1 MSPDSIPQISLG
13 TAALVIFAAC
23 AGFVMLR
30 GVTRMIVGTIVLALS
45 AWLAFIVWQNAP
57 ALSFD
62 LLGKPLPA
70 LTIGLP
76 VVAFIAVFFVLR
88 LFLKIVLS
96 PFCRGSDE
104 PGEGHRSFIRLG
116 FRLLLALIPT
126 ALIWVI
132 GATLIHH
139 AGSVAEVRA
148 YTEKSLGIRE
158 ATPVKFR
165 QQLKDSVA
173 AAMPESWLSF
183 LDPLAEPGRLQL
195 AKFIATHPQGTL
207 EPTIDPATGQPV
219 PRAIIVDDPQLQNL
233 ARDGKFGTLLRHPLL
248 TKALEDPQVRKL
260 LGIEDRGS

>member
-13 TAALVIFAAC
+13 TAALVIFVAC

-57 ALSFD
+57 AVSFEWF
-62 LLGKPLPA
+62 GKPVA
-70 LTIGLP
+70 AVTHGLP
-76 VVAFIAVFFVLR
+76 VVAFMGAFFLLR
-88 LFLKIVLS
+88 LLLKAIVS
-96 PFCRGSDE
+96 PFGRGAAE
-104 PGEGHRSFIRLG
+104 PREGSSTIIRLA
-116 FRLLLALIPT
+116 FRLLIALVPT
-126 ALIWVI
+126 ALIWLI

-148 YTEKSLGIRE
+148 HAEESLGIRE
-158 ATPVKFR
+158 ATPAKFSQR
-165 QQLKDSVA
+165 LKDSVA
-173 AAMPESWLSF
+173 AAMPESWLRF

-195 AKFIATHPQGTL
+195 AKFIATHPPGTL
-207 EPTIDPATGQPV
+207 KPVIDPATGQPI
-219 PRAIIVDDPQLQNL
+219 PRAIVVDDPQLQNL
-233 ARDGKFGTLLRHPLL
+233 AREGKFGTLLRHPLL